1 LLKRY
6 DKNAGVGAVV
16 AMMLPYAVV
25 VSVVWIL
32 LFLAWELLGLPYG
45 PG

>member
-1 LLKRY
+1 MR
-6 DKNAGVGAVV
+6 G
-16 AMMLPYAVV
+16 LPYEVAI
-25 VSVVWIL
+25 SIVWSL